1 MTDSNA
7 TKQAMADALKELMH
21 TLPFEKISVSH
32 ICEKCNMNRKSF
44 YYHFKDKYDLV
55 NWIFDIECISVLTE
69 KDATDRWTLFEIL
82 IHYFYENR
90 KFYQKIIKVKGQNS
104 FSEHFR
110 EFLYPI
116 MRKRLDDIV
125 EPSVKHDFMI
135 SFLSDAC
142 ICAIERWL
150 SDKECMSPDRFMHI
164 IKSLT
169 ESIALSL
176 CSEIN

>member
-1 MTDSNA
+1 MIDSNT

-55 NWIFDIECISVLTE
+55 NWIFDIECISVMTQNE
-69 KDATDRWTLFEIL
+69 IIDCWTLFDAL
-82 IHYFYENR
+82 VHYFYENR
-90 KFYQKIIKVKGQNS
+90 KFYQKIIKIKGQNS

-116 MRKRLDDIV
+116 IRKRLDDII
-125 EPSVKHDFMI
+125 ESSVKHDFMI

-150 SDKECMSPDRFMHI
+150 SEKECMPPEQFIRI
-164 IKSLT
+164 IRSLN
-169 ESIALSL
+169 ESIAISL
-176 CSEIN
+176 YTEIN